1 MPSCAPQP
9 LSRGCLRVM
18 CYAKQLRV
26 RAPPLE
32 MACGLTYNT
41 HSRLCRLSTPW
52 PDVLERGHRK
62 QLAVGRQPQAR
73 DAHGAHAL
81 QEYSQP
87 ALQAYAE
94 PALQAYS
101 EPALQEYSEHALQ
114 EYSEPALD
122 RLRGWDGR
130 RPRAARRG
138 S

>member
-1 MPSCAPQP
+1 MPACAPQP
-9 LSRGCLRVM
+9 LSRECLRAM

-41 HSRLCRLSTPW
+41 HARLCRLTTPR

-62 QLAVGRQPQAR
+62 QLAVGREPQAR

-81 QEYSQP
+81 QEY
-87 ALQAYAE
+87 AE
-94 PALQAYS
+94 P
-101 EPALQEYSEHALQ
+101 ALQ

-122 RLRGWDGR
+122 RLRGWEGG